1 MLILNLMNIGL
12 IIVILVMTC
21 SFTHKV
27 YLIIKADR
35 QEKYE
40 RKRLHNMYKKLQE
53 EKARGNEKWE

>member
-1 MLILNLMNIGL
+1 
-12 IIVILVMTC
+12 MTC

-40 RKRLHNMYKKLQE
+40 RKRLHNIYKKLQE
-53 EKARGNEKWE
+53 EKARENEMGEI